1 MMKKTISTLII
12 IFIIFQSILPIS
24 TSDEVLNLD
33 DSLKIINN
41 INNYINENQ
50 TLKEYAFVT
59 VGSIL
64 KLYTDVKIL
73 NGPAIKVRLIKRNLN
88 RRLIRS
94 STVLPVMLINIEKLD
109 FTLYY
114 KKDVNNNSRVSYSTL
129 FGEAIYDDEGNYLD
143 MINETLYNNKINK
156 ISVKNFT
163 GIFIFFRTRL
173 LRFIPF
179 LHTHR
184 FLTTAQFC
192 FSGFCDNVTK
202 LPT

>member
-24 TSDEVLNLD
+24 TSIEVLNLD
-33 DSLKIINN
+33 DSLKIIN
-41 INNYINENQ
+41 IVNNYVNENQ

-59 VGSIL
+59 VGPIL
-64 KLYTDVKIL
+64 KFYTEVKIL

-88 RRLIRS
+88 RRLIRAS
-94 STVLPVMLINIEKLD
+94 IVLPVMLINVEKLD
-109 FTLYY
+109 FTVYF
-114 KKDVNNNSRVSYSTL
+114 KKDVNNNSRVTFSTL

-143 MINETLYNNKINK
+143 MVNETLFKNKINK

-163 GIFIFFRTRL
+163 GIFIFFRTRMF
-173 LRFIPF
+173 RFIPF
-179 LHTHR
+179 LNTHR
-184 FLTTAQFC
+184 FLTAAQFC